1 MQVLS
6 PDRAIM
12 LNTFIVMFKH
22 NYLDG
27 LEITLANR
35 FSVVVISDFWKLIN
49 LLDSY

>member
-12 LNTFIVMFKH
+12 LNTLIVTFKH

-49 LLDSY
+49 LSDSY

>member
-12 LNTFIVMFKH
+12 LNNLIVTFKH

-27 LEITLANR
+27 LEITLTNH
-35 FSVVVISDFWKLIN
+35 FSVVVISDFWKLIS